1 VVAKIVAFHSPQGGA
16 GSSNILANVAAQ
28 LARRGQRVGVVDVD
42 LQTPGVHVPLG
53 LGSIPDQ
60 TLHDF
65 LLGNC
70 AIEAVAHDVGA
81 RLELGDLA
89 GGALY
94 VVPAGIRSPEI
105 TRGIRGRYAITP
117 LGEGLR
123 TLAKKLRLDYVLT
136 DSHSGFSEE
145 GLLAMALC
153 DCLVLV
159 LSTDQQDLQG
169 AVALLEMARQ
179 LEVADILLVANMVL
193 TTYDCVDLR
202 GQLERVYGCPVA
214 AILPF
219 CAGLMALGSSG
230 LFTLYAPEDP
240 FSLGVGEIVE
250 RITGE

>member
-1 VVAKIVAFHSPQGGA
+1 MAKIVAFQSPQGGA

-53 LGSIPDQ
+53 LGGLPDQ

-65 LLGNC
+65 LLGDC

-81 RLELGDLA
+81 QLGELLE
-89 GGALY
+89 GALY
-94 VVPAGIRSPEI
+94 LVPAGIRSHEI
-105 TRGIRGRYAITP
+105 TRGIRGRYGIAP

-123 TLAKKLRLDYVLT
+123 TLAEKLRLDYVLT

-145 GLLAMALC
+145 GLLTMALC
-153 DCLVLV
+153 DRLLLI

-169 AVALLEMARQ
+169 AVALLEIARQ
-179 LEVADILLVANMVL
+179 LEVAEILLVANMVL
-193 TTYDCVDLR
+193 ATYDCVDLR
-202 GQLERVYGCPVA
+202 EQLERVYGCPVA

-219 CAGLMALGSSG
+219 CASLMALGSNG
-230 LFTLYAPEDP
+230 LFTLHAPEDP
-240 FSLGVGEIVE
+240 FSRGIEEIVQQ
-250 RITGE
+250 ITGG